1 MNARV
6 MFATITGNNE
16 AVANIIVAQFQ
27 QAGVQASKED
37 LSLVDAWT
45 IKPTE
50 TDFLVIVPYT
60 FDLGTLPEE
69 AMDFYDDL
77 PALDLTGLT
86 YAVAGSGDD
95 FYGADFCTAVD
106 SFANQLALTHA
117 TQGAASVKINLNPDV
132 NDEVA
137 LAEMVTTLI
146 ATKESNV

>member
-27 QAGVQASKED
+27 QAGVHASKED

-77 PALDLTGLT
+77 SALDLTGLT

-95 FYGADFCTAVD
+95 FYGTDFCTAVD

-117 TQGAASVKINLNPDV
+117 TQGAPSVKINLNPDV